1 MKKLIKMVAIEEKTR
16 EIEALSM
23 GIKALKE
30 AIEEETGK
38 IEALSIE
45 LKRLKK

>member
-1 MKKLIKMVAIEEKTR
+1 MKKLIEMVAIEEKTR
-16 EIEALSM
+16 EIEVLSM
-23 GIKALKE
+23 NIKALKE
-30 AIEEETGK
+30 AIEEETKK